1 MSLPEGAGRSAQAA
15 IVAALAVVQ
24 SGRRIVADIE
34 LKTSFDRVNHD
45 ILIDRLGRTITDRW
59 MIRLVRASLD
69 PGVMDSGIMDAGIM
83 DSGTMLQRVQGTPQ
97 GGSRRRFWPMGC
109 LMRWTRNWSAVAEP
123 SSAMWMMRPSLSA
136 ATRQAGERASGSCV
150 SGARSRDGC
159 A

>member
-1 MSLPEGAGRSAQAA
+1 MLIPSSTAKRRKGMEFGGGIFASTAAFRFGEQAISHPVPPASECNVSITEGDNVPARGAGRSAQAA

-69 PGVMDSGIMDAGIM
+69 PGVMD
-83 DSGTMLQRVQGTPQ
+83 
-97 GGSRRRFWPMGC
+97 
-109 LMRWTRNWSAVAEP
+109 
-123 SSAMWMMRPSLSA
+123 
-136 ATRQAGERASGSCV
+136 
-150 SGARSRDGC
+150 
-159 A
+159 

>member
-69 PGVMDSGIMDAGIM
+69 PGVMD
-83 DSGTMLQRVQGTPQ
+83 
-97 GGSRRRFWPMGC
+97 
-109 LMRWTRNWSAVAEP
+109 
-123 SSAMWMMRPSLSA
+123 
-136 ATRQAGERASGSCV
+136 
-150 SGARSRDGC
+150 
-159 A
+159 